1 VTGTHR
7 YIGGRM
13 SLGHDEPGIFT
24 EAFSVVLSDPVRL
37 V

>member
-1 VTGTHR
+1 
-7 YIGGRM
+7 M

-37 V
+37 VQGCG